1 MRNVL
6 LAVQALCCI
15 ALLANTGCSKKE
27 EPVAPTVLI
36 ATPNGIFD
44 QNGRPVVIQNANGQ
58 WSGNQVPQTVQP
70 QQYQQAPQQMPSMP
84 YYPAQAPV
92 STTVPDNSGI
102 TTGEVVGAAALA
114 AAAGAAGYLAGK
126 NKQDTTAVHQY
137 EPVGTYQPTPG
148 NKQPE
153 VKAPVAKVD
162 ASSASA
168 VKPETASPVSIKKI
182 ENNMASSGPAFT
194 APPMKSQVPISQAAT
209 PSAYAQQAG
218 VPTKSVQAA
227 PKVSVPTPAPA
238 RVATPSITISQS
250 QPSTRWSAPAA
261 TSSVS
266 RSVSSSSSSSGGR
279 R

>member
-58 WSGNQVPQTVQP
+58 WSGNQAPQTVQP

-126 NKQDTTAVHQY
+126 NKQDTTVQQY
-137 EPVGTYQPTPG
+137 EPARTYQPSPM

-153 VKAPVAKVD
+153 IKAPVAKID
-162 ASSASA
+162 DPSSSA
-168 VKPETASPVSIKKI
+168 VKPDTASLAPIKKI
-182 ENNMASSGPAFT
+182 ENTMASSGPAVT
-194 APPMKSQVPISQAAT
+194 APPMKSQVPISQAST

-227 PKVSVPTPAPA
+227 PRVSVPTPAPA
-238 RVATPSITISQS
+238 RVTTPSITISQS